1 MEVNKD
7 KKEKD
12 KVAGMLT
19 GGCLLL
25 GMGIGFFFGKLL
37 AGLFIGLGV
46 GVLAGAAYRVRN

>member
-1 MEVNKD
+1 MEVSNNN
-7 KKEKD
+7 KEKD

-46 GVLAGAAYRVRN
+46 GVLAGAAYRARN